1 MTNDK
6 ALDAFLE
13 KRNEF
18 DKLIARLA
26 ALSEDHFFGAEP
38 EEINWGH
45 VGTLTEWTALLRRVA
60 DAAFGEGEHTEPQ
73 AAIAQLGALMER
85 HNMNEGR
92 PCWGVQKGAH

>member
-60 DAAFGEGEHTEPQ
+60 DAAFGEGGHTEPK
-73 AAIAQLGALMER
+73 AAMARLG
-85 HNMNEGR
+85 EGKGR
-92 PCWGVQKGAH
+92 SREEGVRMRISPRRRVT